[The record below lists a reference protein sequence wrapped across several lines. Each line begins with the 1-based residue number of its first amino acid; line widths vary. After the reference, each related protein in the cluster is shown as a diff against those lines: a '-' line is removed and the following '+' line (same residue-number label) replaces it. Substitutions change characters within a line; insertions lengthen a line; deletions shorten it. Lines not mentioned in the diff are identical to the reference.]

1 MDIRQ
6 RCFIYLFEIMFEGFF
21 ILKWKCSDTFISDL
35 ITNQGGG
42 DSVEDILD
50 TITIIVKVNTFTFI
64 IFSSCTISLKISPLT

>member
-1 MDIRQ
+1 MEMFRYIYIR
-6 RCFIYLFEIMFEGFF
+6 
-21 ILKWKCSDTFISDL
+21 SD
-35 ITNQGGG
+35 NEPMGGGGGG

>member
-1 MDIRQ
+1 MEMFRYIYIR
-6 RCFIYLFEIMFEGFF
+6 
-21 ILKWKCSDTFISDL
+21 SD
-35 ITNQGGG
+35 NEPMGGG